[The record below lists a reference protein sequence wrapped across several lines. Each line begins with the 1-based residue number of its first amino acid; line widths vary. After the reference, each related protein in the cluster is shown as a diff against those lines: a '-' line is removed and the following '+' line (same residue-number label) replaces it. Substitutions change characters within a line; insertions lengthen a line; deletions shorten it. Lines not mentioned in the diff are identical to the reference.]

1 MAMAASFFP
10 VSAFFFPLS
19 CPRINS
25 IASFLALTRLSKA
38 VTCPSQPEKIPS
50 LSQGL
55 KGWYALHC
63 LINNYGGRGT
73 FAYVMQWNV
82 YAKEEILFITYLKQK
97 NTVISF
103 DTQSC
108 QQRLSFKE
116 RIIFVKDTNRF
127 LIKNK
132 RLWANFFLYSCS
144 QRLTGHLKTFSL
156 MSWFLVRKNTHVS

>member
-1 MAMAASFFP
+1 MQQRSFVQADDILMP
-10 VSAFFFPLS
+10 SIENGDGSFFFPRL
-19 CPRINS
+19 RL
-25 IASFLALTRLSKA
+25 FLPSLLPKNQFDRFILGLTRLSKA
-38 VTCPSQPEKIPS
+38 VTCPSQPEKIQS

-82 YAKEEILFITYLKQK
+82 YAKEILFITYLKQK

-132 RLWANFFLYSCS
+132 RLWPNFFI
-144 QRLTGHLKTFSL
+144 
-156 MSWFLVRKNTHVS
+156 FL